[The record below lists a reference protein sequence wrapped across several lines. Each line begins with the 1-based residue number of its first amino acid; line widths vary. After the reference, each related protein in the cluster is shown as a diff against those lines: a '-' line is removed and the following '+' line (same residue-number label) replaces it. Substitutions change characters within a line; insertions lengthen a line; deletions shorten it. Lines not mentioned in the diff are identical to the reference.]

1 MLNWVRRRVPRGIRL
16 CKKRPPSL
24 HLRCTKVGLALV
36 PVRPSP
42 VALLKVPPRLLARRG
57 RVIGDPLPPS
67 LVTGGREDGIIINYV
82 YLTKEKERLHFKMAK
97 GVKECISKK

>member
-1 MLNWVRRRVPRGIRL
+1 MLNWVRRRAPRGIRL

-24 HLRCTKVGLALV
+24 HLRCIKVGLALV

-57 RVIGDPLPPS
+57 RVIGAPLPPR
-67 LVTGGREDGIIINYV
+67 LVTGGRENGIIINYV
-82 YLTKEKERLHFKMAK
+82 YLTKEKERMHFKMAK